1 MSTKLA
7 ALVVA
12 ILFAIPARAI
22 DWNDPRSLVEAALAN
37 SPTLGRLESEAA
49 AARERIKP
57 ATAQPNP
64 MLMTGIDNKMIDGR
78 DDEMMTM
85 YVVGAS
91 QTITRPSKIEA
102 RRKAAELAVRQAE
115 LQLGSARA
123 EIERDVLFAWYDLA
137 ALQSQTMA
145 TIQVRELVDG
155 LVDAARVRYE
165 VGTSVQAEVI
175 RAQLTRSDL
184 DRQLLRLR
192 GAREAAVARLLPLLG
207 LPPETEVPRFGV
219 PESAKTPDIDGPLAI
234 RDSHPAFAAL
244 RTEAE
249 RQNAVIEV
257 ISLDAKPD
265 FGVSAEF
272 GHRRTQTDMISA
284 SVSIELPVRRSQTI
298 EPRIREAI
306 ALRQAALQRLEEL
319 RRTLVR
325 DLAVAKA
332 AHDEMTEQIRFF
344 EEVLVPQAKLAV
356 DSTLASYQTGRSTF
370 EAVLA
375 TESTYL
381 RLQLEYFDYLAR
393 HAKAVIDFDAIQR
406 GARGGATSGGGA
418 PMTASGVGDQRLNGV
433 APAAEAMSSSSM

>member
-12 ILFAIPARAI
+12 TLCVAGPVRAS
-22 DWNDPRSLVEAALAN
+22 DPLPLNWNDPPSLVAAALAN
-37 SPTLGRLESEAA
+37 SPTLQRLQSEVT
-49 AARERIKP
+49 AARERIQP

-64 MLMTGIDNKMIDGR
+64 MLMLGIDDKMVTLE

-85 YVVGAS
+85 YAVGLS

-102 RRKAAELAVRQAE
+102 RRRAAELAVRQAE

-137 ALQSQTMA
+137 TVHSQTTA
-145 TIQVRELVDG
+145 TLQVRELVDG

-192 GAREAAVARLLPLLG
+192 GARDAAVARLLPLLG
-207 LPPETEVPRFGV
+207 LPPGTEVPRFGV
-219 PESAKTPDIDGPLAI
+219 PESAKAGDIDGPLAI
-234 RDSHPAFAAL
+234 ADSHPAFAAL
-244 RTEAE
+244 RAEAE
-249 RQNAVIEV
+249 RQNATIEA
-257 ISLDAKPD
+257 IGLEAKPD
-265 FGVSAEF
+265 FGVAAEF
-272 GHRRTQTDMISA
+272 GHRRTQTDMFSA
-284 SVSIELPVRRSQTI
+284 SVTIELPVRKSRTI

-306 ALRQAALQRLEEL
+306 ALREAALRRIEEL

-332 AHDEMTEQIRFF
+332 AHDEMTEQLRFF
-344 EEVLVPQAKLAV
+344 EEVLVPQSKLAI

-381 RLQLEYFDYLAR
+381 RLQLEYFDYLSR
-393 HAKAVIDFDAIQR
+393 HARAVIDFEAIQR
-406 GARGGATSGGGA
+406 GARAGATAGGSA
-418 PMTASGVGDQRLNGV
+418 PMNAASA
-433 APAAEAMSSSSM
+433 APAQPMASPAM